1 MESRSGTDA
10 FPDANAG
17 EASRGCCE
25 LPGVLLEDE
34 VRGALKENLR
44 ATRFSSEALFS
55 VVTMTGVSACAAS
68 FVFSSAAPL
77 AASLSASEL
86 IVSRASLS
94 ASESIVASEPY
105 VKVL

>member
-34 VRGALKENLR
+34 ARGVLKENLR

-55 VVTMTGVSACAAS
+55 VSRHPRLYLQVLW
-68 FVFSSAAPL
+68 L
-77 AASLSASEL
+77 AANTQRDNSLDTSGGDNLYRRS
-86 IVSRASLS
+86 
-94 ASESIVASEPY
+94 
-105 VKVL
+105 